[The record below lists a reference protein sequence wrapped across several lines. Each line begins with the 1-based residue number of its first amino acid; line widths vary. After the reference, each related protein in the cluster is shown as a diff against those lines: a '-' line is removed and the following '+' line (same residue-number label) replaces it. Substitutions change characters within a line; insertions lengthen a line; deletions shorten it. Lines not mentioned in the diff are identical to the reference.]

1 MLTMTAAAQKYI
13 LCLLLKQRVGTMIRV
28 VVTDL
33 GTSAAKCNICF
44 CYPDSFWVSDVVLK
58 FGDVLVRLEQSI
70 VPFMKDAVIDLM
82 KCGLDV
88 QIFLKAPRIKIT
100 CDVNSASDNGRK
112 KCGDVGFSVLHQ
124 GIQAVLERVINPQ
137 LSVHGG
143 GVQLVEVT
151 ADLLVILKFFGGCNG
166 CSMARRTMQ
175 LGIEV
180 VLKKKFPQLQGVRDV
195 TEHYRGSHS
204 YC

>member
-13 LCLLLKQRVGTMIRV
+13 LCLLLKQRGGTMIRV
-28 VVTDL
+28 VVTNV
-33 GTSAAKCNICF
+33 GTTAAECGICF
-44 CYPDSFWVSDVVLK
+44 CYPDSFWSSDMVLK

-70 VPFMKDAVIDLM
+70 VPFMKDAVIDLV

-88 QIFLKAPRIKIT
+88 QIFLKAPYIKVA
-100 CDVNSASDNGRK
+100 CDVNSAADSD
-112 KCGDVGFSVLHQ
+112 KCSRVNFSSLSQ
-124 GIQAVLERVINPQ
+124 GIQDVLERVVNPQ

-180 VLKKKFPQLQGVRDV
+180 TLKKNFPQLQGVRDV